1 MGNDIEL
8 TNTIIGLKLIEINKN
23 VDDIKMIF
31 EDVNSNVVYILTF
44 KGYLFETGYVA
55 LNKRVEHANLRR
67 TLGFKAVTQLRY
79 EGENPAEF
87 KQLLIQM
94 EGSDDENKIEIISVF
109 KEFSLTTKTLA
120 LMH

>member
-1 MGNDIEL
+1 MEL
-8 TNTIIGLKLIEINKN
+8 ENTIIGLKLIEINKN

-31 EDVNSNVVYILTF
+31 EDANSNVVYILTF